1 MGHTF
6 DTGLAKPQRTLIR
19 EALIA
24 RLGADRKLSRYV
36 VAVKPL
42 PRTVRGEGDGDGLA
56 MLQATLGAKAPALL
70 IALGHKRTEALADPL
85 ENHGELEVVIYVASA
100 HSRDL
105 VDGRLAGDGVSASNL
120 EADPGIEVALEH
132 VEECVLG
139 QALGIAGVK
148 ELRQTEEDE
157 VATFAEFTVWF
168 QRYTV
173 EVERVIDP
181 NRDETILVTSI
192 EGRHRESGTSD
203 VPDDSAPQITPITT
217 IANLDPETP

>member
-1 MGHTF
+1 
-6 DTGLAKPQRTLIR
+6 
-19 EALIA
+19 
-24 RLGADRKLSRYV
+24 
-36 VAVKPL
+36 
-42 PRTVRGEGDGDGLA
+42 
-56 MLQATLGAKAPALL
+56 LL
-70 IALGHKRTEALADPL
+70 VALGNKRTQSLGDPL

-105 VDGRLAGDGVSASNL
+105 VDGRLAGDGISSSNL

-139 QALGIAGVK
+139 QQLGITGVK
-148 ELRQTEEDE
+148 EMRQTEEDE
-157 VATFAEFTVWF
+157 VATFAEFTVWY

-192 EGRHRESGTSD
+192 EGRHQESGIPAGL
-203 VPDDSAPQITPITT
+203 PDGATDLDPLVT